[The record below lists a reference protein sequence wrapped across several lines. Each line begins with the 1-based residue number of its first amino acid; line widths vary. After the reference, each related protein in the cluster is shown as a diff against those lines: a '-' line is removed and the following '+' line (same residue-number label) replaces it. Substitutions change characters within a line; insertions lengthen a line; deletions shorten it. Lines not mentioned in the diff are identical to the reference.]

1 MYKILTFLL
10 IFLSSINYN
19 WASSNS
25 PEFIIEEAAKELFEN
40 VKENK
45 EEYKKDITPYYK
57 IVNDV
62 LAPIL
67 DYDSLIKQILGKQI
81 YSTTSEKD
89 RKRFTNALQTQLIKV
104 YSKTILE
111 YSDAKITILKSSS
124 KLEAKIYV
132 VYTELYIGKGR
143 PNFKVN
149 YAMMKNKKDN
159 KWKVV
164 EVIADGIRLVKSLK
178 NSLAPEIKE
187 KGLEA
192 VIRRLESEVT

>member
-89 RKRFTNALQTQLIKV
+89 RKRFTLNVTGSFILQSI
-104 YSKTILE
+104 SNHPH
-111 YSDAKITILKSSS
+111 SS
-124 KLEAKIYV
+124 L
-132 VYTELYIGKGR
+132 
-143 PNFKVN
+143 NHQFQ
-149 YAMMKNKKDN
+149 
-159 KWKVV
+159 
-164 EVIADGIRLVKSLK
+164 IR
-178 NSLAPEIKE
+178 NRIH
-187 KGLEA
+187 
-192 VIRRLESEVT
+192 TN

>member
-45 EEYKKDITPYYK
+45 EEYKKNIAPYYK

-89 RKRFTNALQTQLIKV
+89 RKRFTNALQAQLIKV

>member
-89 RKRFTNALQTQLIKV
+89 RKRFTNALQNQLIKV

-111 YSDAKITILKSSS
+111 YSDAKITILKSPS

>member
-124 KLEAKIYV
+124 KPEAKIYV

-143 PNFKVN
+143 PNFKVT

-164 EVIADGIRLVKSLK
+164 E
-178 NSLAPEIKE
+178 
-187 KGLEA
+187 
-192 VIRRLESEVT
+192 

>member
-1 MYKILTFLL
+1 M
-10 IFLSSINYN
+10 NN
-19 WASSNS
+19 
-25 PEFIIEEAAKELFEN
+25 
-40 VKENK
+40 
-45 EEYKKDITPYYK
+45 
-57 IVNDV
+57 V

-124 KLEAKIYV
+124 KPEAKIYV

>member
-25 PEFIIEEAAKELFEN
+25 PEFIIEEAAKKLFEN

-89 RKRFTNALQTQLIKV
+89 RKRFTNALQAQLIKV

-124 KLEAKIYV
+124 KPEAKIYI

-149 YAMMKNKKDN
+149 YAMMKNNKDN

>member
-1 MYKILTFLL
+1 MWVIGSYHNIFRIGFMLQNLGFWIL
-10 IFLSSINYN
+10 
-19 WASSNS
+19 
-25 PEFIIEEAAKELFEN
+25 
-40 VKENK
+40 
-45 EEYKKDITPYYK
+45 
-57 IVNDV
+57 NDV
-62 LAPIL
+62 VW
-67 DYDSLIKQILGKQI
+67 IKTNPMPNFRG
-81 YSTTSEKD
+81 
-89 RKRFTNALQTQLIKV
+89 KRFTNALQTQLIKV

-124 KLEAKIYV
+124 KPEAKIYV

>member
-1 MYKILTFLL
+1 MAIQ
-10 IFLSSINYN
+10 
-19 WASSNS
+19 
-25 PEFIIEEAAKELFEN
+25 
-40 VKENK
+40 
-45 EEYKKDITPYYK
+45 
-57 IVNDV
+57 
-62 LAPIL
+62 
-67 DYDSLIKQILGKQI
+67 QILGKQI

-124 KLEAKIYV
+124 KPEAKIYV

>member
-1 MYKILTFLL
+1 M
-10 IFLSSINYN
+10 
-19 WASSNS
+19 
-25 PEFIIEEAAKELFEN
+25 EL
-40 VKENK
+40 
-45 EEYKKDITPYYK
+45 
-57 IVNDV
+57 
-62 LAPIL
+62 
-67 DYDSLIKQILGKQI
+67 
-81 YSTTSEKD
+81 
-89 RKRFTNALQTQLIKV
+89 KRFTNALQTQLIKV

-111 YSDAKITILKSSS
+111 YSDAKITILKSPS
-124 KLEAKIYV
+124 KPEAKIYV

>member
-19 WASSNS
+19 WAASNS

-111 YSDAKITILKSSS
+111 YSDAKITILKSPS

>member
-1 MYKILTFLL
+1 M
-10 IFLSSINYN
+10 
-19 WASSNS
+19 
-25 PEFIIEEAAKELFEN
+25 
-40 VKENK
+40 
-45 EEYKKDITPYYK
+45 
-57 IVNDV
+57 
-62 LAPIL
+62 
-67 DYDSLIKQILGKQI
+67 
-81 YSTTSEKD
+81 
-89 RKRFTNALQTQLIKV
+89 
-104 YSKTILE
+104 
-111 YSDAKITILKSSS
+111 KSSS
-124 KLEAKIYV
+124 KPEAKIYV

>member
-19 WASSNS
+19 WAASNS

-89 RKRFTNALQTQLIKV
+89 RKRFTNALQAQLIKV

-111 YSDAKITILKSSS
+111 YSDAKITILKSPS